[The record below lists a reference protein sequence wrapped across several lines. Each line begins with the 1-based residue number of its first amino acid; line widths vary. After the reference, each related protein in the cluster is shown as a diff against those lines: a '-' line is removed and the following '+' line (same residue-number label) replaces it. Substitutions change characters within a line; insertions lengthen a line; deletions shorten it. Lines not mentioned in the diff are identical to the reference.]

1 MIASF
6 EKSRSNIQEEVWSC
20 KIFYL
25 LTECFLYNGNPYVD
39 GVHEILS
46 DDMSYKEVYIIFHD
60 RNFYDLWFE
69 EFKDVYVPLRE
80 QAFAEFRANGVT
92 VTEYLDE
99 LNAGG
104 VNPGTRLSSEFVT
117 RYPEKLSQKL
127 DSQF

>member
-99 LNAGG
+99 LDAGG